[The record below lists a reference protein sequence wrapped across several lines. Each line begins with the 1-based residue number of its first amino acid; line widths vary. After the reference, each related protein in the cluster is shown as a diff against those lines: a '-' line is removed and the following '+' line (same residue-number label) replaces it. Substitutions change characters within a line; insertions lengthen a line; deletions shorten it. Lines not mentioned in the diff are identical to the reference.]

1 MGLRC
6 TARGRRIIVRRPD
19 PGSLL
24 RTFALF
30 IPRLLRWLLFPQSS
44 SVVPVSDARLNLR
57 LWGQPDMAATL
68 CGLAKGGCVPLP
80 AGHTLSHMETAQR
93 PFRGFIVVSHLVGPS
108 CLVTQQHL
116 VKEIYLFQL
125 NSQGK
130 TTISVPLIQMPGS

>member
-1 MGLRC
+1 MRC
-6 TARGRRIIVRRPD
+6 TARGRRVIVRCPD

-108 CLVTQQHL
+108 CLVTHQHL

>member
-1 MGLRC
+1 MRC
-6 TARGRRIIVRRPD
+6 PD

-44 SVVPVSDARLNLR
+44 SVVPVSDAHLNLR

-80 AGHTLSHMETAQR
+80 AGHTLSYNGNRTASIQR
-93 PFRGFIVVSHLVGPS
+93 IYSRKSFGWSLVSSDPPTSG
-108 CLVTQQHL
+108 QRN
-116 VKEIYLFQL
+116 LF
-125 NSQGK
+125 
-130 TTISVPLIQMPGS
+130 ISVKFSRQDHHLCSFDPNARVVKA

>member
-1 MGLRC
+1 MRC
-6 TARGRRIIVRRPD
+6 PD

-24 RTFALF
+24 RTSALF

-108 CLVTQQHL
+108 CLVTHQHL

-130 TTISVPLIQMPGS
+130 TTISVPLIQMPGL